1 MKLNTKHRQQPQ
13 AGASSRLQNKNVL
26 ILGCGHMGA
35 LLARSISE
43 QGGWV
48 TVIDRNPDAFTRLLA
63 SFSGSVMEEDGMPI
77 QMLEEA
83 GAGSARAL
91 AAVTDDEDVNIM
103 WALMAR
109 ILYDIPV
116 VLCRIKEEALQ
127 EIVED
132 MGIECICPVQLGT
145 ETMLNRL
152 EASL

>member
-48 TVIDRNPDAFTRLLA
+48 TVIDRNPDAFTRLPA

-103 WALMAR
+103 
-109 ILYDIPV
+109 
-116 VLCRIKEEALQ
+116 
-127 EIVED
+127 
-132 MGIECICPVQLGT
+132 
-145 ETMLNRL
+145 
-152 EASL
+152 

>member
-1 MKLNTKHRQQPQ
+1 MRAH
-13 AGASSRLQNKNVL
+13 
-26 ILGCGHMGA
+26 GA

-48 TVIDRNPDAFTRLLA
+48 TVIDRNPDAFTRLPA

>member
-1 MKLNTKHRQQPQ
+1 
-13 AGASSRLQNKNVL
+13 
-26 ILGCGHMGA
+26 
-35 LLARSISE
+35 
-43 QGGWV
+43 
-48 TVIDRNPDAFTRLLA
+48 
-63 SFSGSVMEEDGMPI
+63 
-77 QMLEEA
+77 
-83 GAGSARAL
+83 
-91 AAVTDDEDVNIM
+91 
-103 WALMAR
+103 MAR